1 MWGVVLSMQ
10 KHNGKI
16 GSQGQSLFIKLSAVN
31 AILCITSQAKNLIF
45 GSELDFQMTGAGKVT
60 ITPIN

>member
-1 MWGVVLSMQ
+1 MQ

-31 AILCITSQAKNLIF
+31 TILCITSQAQNLIF